1 MGGFGVLL
9 EVQGCTEGC
18 GVPLWVGVWCW
29 REFPVASR
37 EVEISRL
44 WGPNFPKA
52 SECIRVN

>member
-1 MGGFGVLL
+1 M
-9 EVQGCTEGC
+9 
-18 GVPLWVGVWCW
+18 PLWVGVWCW